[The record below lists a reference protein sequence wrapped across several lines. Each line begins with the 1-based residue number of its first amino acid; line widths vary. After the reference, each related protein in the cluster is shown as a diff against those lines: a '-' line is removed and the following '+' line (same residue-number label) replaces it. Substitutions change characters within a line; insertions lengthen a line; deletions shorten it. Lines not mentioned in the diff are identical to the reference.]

1 MSSVFYRYENSQTMV
16 KKGVKHVVK
25 ESIIDGTQTGISFEF
40 LEKTGE
46 DKFYR
51 VKVKQLESGN
61 YEVKEKKNNDDETT
75 KEVKESDLMKM
86 ISGNKSLKFVETYMK
101 KEREALIKD
110 NKKGGS
116 KRKSSKKSS
125 KKKASKKSSKK
136 ASRKKASK
144 KSSKKKA
151 SRKKSSKKTSKKKV
165 SKKKAS
171 KKTSK
176 KKASRK
182 KSSKKKASKKS
193 SKKKA
198 SKKSSKKRKSS
209 KK

>member
-75 KEVKESDLMKM
+75 KELKESDLMKM
-86 ISGNKSLKFVETYMK
+86 VSGNKNLKFVETYMK
-101 KEREALIKD
+101 KEREALVKD

-116 KRKSSKKSS
+116 SCSTKRKSSKKSS

-136 ASRKKASK
+136 KKASK
-144 KSSKKKA
+144 K
-151 SRKKSSKKTSKKKV
+151 
-165 SKKKAS
+165 
-171 KKTSK
+171 
-176 KKASRK
+176 
-182 KSSKKKASKKS
+182 
-193 SKKKA
+193 
-198 SKKSSKKRKSS
+198 
-209 KK
+209 

>member
-136 ASRKKASK
+136 SSKKKVSRKKASK
-144 KSSKKKA
+144 KA
-151 SRKKSSKKTSKKKV
+151 

-176 KKASRK
+176 KKTSRK